1 MPVRKHGKGF
11 QARIRASGQPLSR
24 TFAAKKDAQEWER
37 LTRIR
42 LNDHEVGR
50 VSRYTLDEAI
60 YRWLTNE
67 AAALASHRSMVDKV
81 RTIQKFT
88 RGKLLT
94 DVVSVSEAVKRA
106 GLKDGSQPATINRKL
121 ACLRRVAKLA
131 YKRWEPAWLDRD
143 LGAKI
148 HLLGGEQPR
157 FVQATPTEVRALML
171 AAGPRIAAY
180 IEFAALSGFRRGE
193 LFSLTP
199 DHFKGG
205 SIVFTKSTK
214 GGKPRVVPLP
224 AGLTAKRF
232 PFGMTMSEL
241 RIGFEAA
248 REKAKLPHLQFRD
261 LRRTFGSWIVQR
273 TKSLKAAQDL
283 LGHTSSQITSRHYAH
298 LLEGDLREAV
308 ATLPRLR
315 ANRGPRKIA
324 SKAANI
330 S

>member
-11 QARIRASGQPLSR
+11 QARIRAGGQPLSR

-42 LNDHEVGR
+42 LNDHAVGR
-50 VSRYTLDEAI
+50 VSSYTLDEAI

-67 AAALASHRSMVDKV
+67 AAALESHRSMVDKV
-81 RTIQKFT
+81 RTMQKFT
-88 RGKLLT
+88 RGRALT
-94 DVVSVSEAVKRA
+94 EVVNVADEVKRA
-106 GLKDGSQPATINRKL
+106 GLKAGLMPATINRRL

-131 YKRWEPAWLDRD
+131 FKAWEPAWLDRD

-148 HLLGGEQPR
+148 SLLSGEQPR
-157 FVQATPTEVRALML
+157 FVQATPTEVRALMM
-171 AAGPRIAAY
+171 AAEPRIASY

-193 LFSLTP
+193 LFQITP
-199 DHFKGG
+199 DHFRGG
-205 SIVFTKSTK
+205 AIVFTKSTK
-214 GGKPRVVPLP
+214 GGKPRIVPLP
-224 AGLTAKRF
+224 AGLGVKRF

-248 REKAKLPHLQFRD
+248 REKAGLKHIQFRD

-308 ATLPRLR
+308 DTLPRLR
-315 ANRGPRKIA
+315 KL
-324 SKAANI
+324 
-330 S
+330 